1 MSTLW
6 LGAELMTS
14 IGAFVA
20 AIILVWIAKPRESQG
35 PKFAFLRSETGQVLY
50 TVFCICL
57 IAVGFSLGF
66 HGLVG
71 YGG

>member
-1 MSTLW
+1 MSAL
-6 LGAELMTS
+6 LVGAELMLAL
-14 IGAFVA
+14 GAFLA
-20 AIILVWIAKPRESQG
+20 AFMLIWIAKPRQNEG
-35 PKFAFLRSETGQVLY
+35 PKFGFLKSETGQILY
-50 TVFCICL
+50 SVFCICL